1 MWLLSACTSS
11 AAAVVSVHFKCC
23 GYAGS
28 WQDETRV
35 YQAQQLAGQIRKL
48 RKGDFGD
55 ECRKAG
61 IVVIGDYNLVGSR
74 KPLDILKIAGLTEL
88 LLRSAADGAAYTWRG
103 ITQEESFW
111 PGRLDLLTYD
121 RSALRPSMGLVVD
134 TTRLSSRALREL
146 KLSDADSLASDHLM
160 LVADFQLVH

>member
-1 MWLLSACTSS
+1 VLFA
-11 AAAVVSVHFKCC
+11 K
-23 GYAGS
+23 
-28 WQDETRV
+28 QEKR
-35 YQAQQLAGQIRKL
+35 YQAEQLAGQIRKL

-74 KPLDILKIAGLTEL
+74 RPLDILKTAGLTDL
-88 LLRSAADGAAYTWRG
+88 LLRSAADGTAYTWRG
-103 ITQEESFW
+103 IRQEESFR

-121 RSALRPSMGLVVD
+121 RSVLRPSLGIVVD
-134 TTRLSSRALREL
+134 TTRLSSSTLREL
-146 KLSDADSLASDHLM
+146 KLSAEDSLVSDHLM